1 MSRINELDD
10 RLAMGGSFM
19 ARTPKKETEDKA
31 SWYGLKSG
39 LEMRLYGFHSCFS
52 VFKSRPG
59 DIVRVYVTE
68 RKLKAAA
75 AILKYCAEHK
85 RAYHIVTEEDLAN
98 IVSSVHHEGMAMV
111 VKRRKT
117 LTDFDFLKAIQNQP
131 AQSIIYLDGV
141 SNPHNLGAIM
151 RTLAHFGLK
160 WIIGG
165 KESLPELSPSA
176 ARTSEGASEL
186 VQLVSLNQPIAI
198 LKELK
203 SLGWEIIGT
212 SSHHQKSYKSWIP
225 KKKTVLILGS
235 ETSGISDEI
244 HKLCDLNV
252 SIDGTGAVESLNV
265 SVAMGIFAAQ
275 LSQGNF

>member
-1 MSRINELDD
+1 
-10 RLAMGGSFM
+10 
-19 ARTPKKETEDKA
+19 
-31 SWYGLKSG
+31 
-39 LEMRLYGFHSCFS
+39 
-52 VFKSRPG
+52 
-59 DIVRVYVTE
+59 
-68 RKLKAAA
+68 
-75 AILKYCAEHK
+75 
-85 RAYHIVTEEDLAN
+85 
-98 IVSSVHHEGMAMV
+98 
-111 VKRRKT
+111 
-117 LTDFDFLKAIQNQP
+117 
-131 AQSIIYLDGV
+131 
-141 SNPHNLGAIM
+141 M